1 VKPRSSRDSIE
12 SFRDETLIVRLTAA
26 PVEGQANDALL
37 RLLGRAL
44 DLPPSAL
51 RIVRGGK
58 GREKKVSV
66 AGMDAGQARSRLE
79 AAVGGGRR

>member
-1 VKPRSSRDSIE
+1 M
-12 SFRDETLIVRLTAA
+12 RLTAA

-51 RIVRGGK
+51 RIVRGAT
-58 GREKKVSV
+58 GREKLV
-66 AGMDAGQARSRLE
+66 AVPGLDAGQARSRLE
-79 AAVGGGRR
+79 AATGRRR